1 MGRKMKL
8 TRNCVIGLAAILAWG
23 PASTSFA
30 EPRILLRSATEGAE
44 TWRYTTD
51 KPPAD
56 WIKSEFDDH
65 AWPEG
70 KAGFGVVDQVTPAST
85 IGTPWKTADLWLR
98 KTVEMPTTANF
109 QTVALRVRH
118 DEDVEVYLNGH
129 LIFSEPGFNTRMVA
143 FDVTKE
149 WRALAHSGKNTL
161 AVHVHQ
167 TVGGQYIDLGL
178 VLDPKEKPAIQVSR
192 MDAAALQ
199 QLRDSRWT
207 PERAWKWY
215 KGIGPT
221 RGFNYV
227 PRTAVNTTEM
237 WQKETFDPR
246 TIDEELG
253 WAERCGLN
261 SARVFVQ
268 YIVYEAD
275 PQGLIGRMER
285 FLEIADKRHVSVMFI
300 LFDDCFIPEP
310 KLGKQPAPVPGV
322 HNSQWTASPGDRRK
336 QPENWPALEE
346 YVKDVVG
353 HFAKDRR
360 VMAWD
365 LYNEAAAPSRPLV
378 EASFAWARAAQPSQP
393 LTSCWQ
399 ALDLCD
405 VITFHDYGPPNAGQL
420 NRWIAERP
428 ALCTECIARGA
439 GSRFD
444 NVLPVFAKRGIGWYM
459 WGLVK
464 GRIQTYYPWG
474 SPKGA
479 PEPKL
484 WHHDLFQPD
493 GRPHRPEEIEQIRK
507 FPAEF
512 SIPGHTCI
520 STPGAPAAAG
530 VSSRGKAVSQPY
542 PVVSRPTCWTCSCS
556 FGNRTRSD
564 GNECRQK
571 LENSNGL

>member
-1 MGRKMKL
+1 M
-8 TRNCVIGLAAILAWG
+8 AWG
-23 PASTSFA
+23 PALASSA
-30 EPRILLRSATEGAE
+30 EPRILLRTATEGGE

-51 KPPAD
+51 KPPEG
-56 WIKSEFDDH
+56 WIKPEFDDR

-85 IGTPWKTADLWLR
+85 IGTPWKTADIWLR
-98 KTVEMPTTANF
+98 KTIETPATADF
-109 QTVALRVRH
+109 RTVALRVRH
-118 DEDVEVYLNGH
+118 DEDVEVYLNGR
-129 LIFSEPGFNTRMVA
+129 LIFSEPGFNTRMTA

-149 WRALAHSGKNTL
+149 WKAAARSGKNTL

-178 VLDPKEKPAIQVSR
+178 VLDPKEKLALPVQR
-192 MDAAALQ
+192 MDAVALQ

-207 PERAWKWY
+207 PEKAWKWY
-215 KGIGPT
+215 KGIGPI

-237 WQKETFDPR
+237 WQEETFDPR

-275 PQGLIGRMER
+275 PHGLIGRMER
-285 FLEIADKRHVSVMFI
+285 FLEIAEKHHLSVMFI

-310 KLGKQPAPVPGV
+310 KLGKQPDPIPGV
-322 HNSQWTASPGDRRK
+322 HNSQWTASPGNRRK
-336 QPENWPALEE
+336 QPENWPALEK

-353 HFAKDRR
+353 HFARDRR
-360 VMAWD
+360 IVAWD

-399 ALDLCD
+399 ALDLSD
-405 VITFHDYGPPNAGQL
+405 VISFHDYGPPNAGQL
-420 NRWIAERP
+420 DRWIAERP

-444 NVLPVFAKRGIGWYM
+444 NVLPAFAKRGIGWYM

-479 PEPKL
+479 AEPKL
-484 WHHDLFQPD
+484 WHHDLLQPD
-493 GRPHRPEEIEQIRK
+493 GTPYRPEEIEQIRR
-507 FPAEF
+507 FQVEF
-512 SIPGHTCI
+512 RLPK
-520 STPGAPAAAG
+520 
-530 VSSRGKAVSQPY
+530 R
-542 PVVSRPTCWTCSCS
+542 
-556 FGNRTRSD
+556 
-564 GNECRQK
+564 
-571 LENSNGL
+571 